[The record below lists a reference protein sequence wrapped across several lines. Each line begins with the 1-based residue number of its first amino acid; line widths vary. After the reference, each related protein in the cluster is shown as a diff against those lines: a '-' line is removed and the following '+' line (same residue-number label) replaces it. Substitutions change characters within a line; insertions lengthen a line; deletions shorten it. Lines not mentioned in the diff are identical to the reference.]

1 MSAKHTPAPWEVG
14 QHPAV
19 PNGWIVK
26 PVLFGNRVRIL
37 PECEGGHVVLR
48 SKDDARLIAAAPDM
62 LAGHVE
68 IDQSA
73 PADEPPAKP
82 TSRDADDAFNEGYA
96 RAMWDAALISRALV
110 AKATGGTP

>member
-1 MSAKHTPAPWEVG
+1 MSAKHTPGPWEVKQRG
-14 QHPAV
+14 KRFAV
-19 PNGWIVK
+19 TAPHVGEDICLVK
-26 PVLFGNRVRIL
+26 KWS
-37 PECEGGHVVLR
+37 PEADLA
-48 SKDDARLIAAAPDM
+48 DARLIAAAPDM

-73 PADEPPAKP
+73 PADEPPATP

-110 AKATGGTP
+110 AKATGETP